1 MENNEPKFDRVVG
14 YIRKS
19 SEDNEQ
25 GGATKQLNS
34 LDYQRHFVTQ
44 EAPVKY
50 DLKPPIKVFEDDK
63 SGYEAYIRDGFEE
76 MLHYLEDRKNEVDGI
91 VCTEISRLARNFGDG
106 GKILWFLQNGTI
118 KRIYTPSKIFTNSS
132 SDQMMVAIELAMS
145 KKSSDETGERTIAGM
160 KSKAF
165 VVRHPPRDRI
175 LGYLSEG
182 RTGQKR
188 WLIDPIKGPLVKEI
202 FEQFATGKYTQK
214 QIAEYAFNRG
224 LVSSDKK
231 SKTGVISKNTWST
244 RLKDIKYTGI
254 FYYKDSRIV
263 GDYEALISPELFYAV
278 QEVFSENTHHVE
290 THLDYAYSGLIKCGY
305 CSDMLSGTNKKGHTY
320 YRCGKRKS
328 PCKENGMPYAREE
341 TLENSLIEALESI
354 EIDQETWQ
362 ACREYVSEISQPE
375 KLKVKKQIRELNDK
389 ISAEERMQIDIDR
402 KYAQND
408 ITKPE
413 RDRLMKDSYL
423 KIASLKNTVIK
434 CENLSHEIDELMYH
448 FLDNVKYVTKRL
460 RIALPDNKRELISI
474 FCENLVWQDKKLRW
488 DWKNPYFLLTNQTK
502 SSTVLKTWD
511 SYRSVDWVNEIEY
524 PELTYQETQ
533 KFLSAKF
540 LSN

>member
-1 MENNEPKFDRVVG
+1 MENNQPKFDRVVG

-25 GGATKQLNS
+25 GEATKQLNS
-34 LDYQRHFVTQ
+34 LEYQRRFVSQ
-44 EAPVKY
+44 EAPIKY
-50 DLKPPIKVFEDDK
+50 ELKPAIKVFEDDK

-76 MLHYLEDRKNEVDGI
+76 MLHFLEDHKNEVDGI
-91 VCTEISRLARNFGDG
+91 ICTEISRLARNFGDG

-145 KKSSDETGERTIAGM
+145 KKSSDDTGDRTKAGM

-165 VVRHPPRDRI
+165 IFKHPPRHAI
-175 LGYLSEG
+175 LGYKTEG
-182 RTGQKR
+182 RVGQKK
-188 WLIDPIKGPLVKEI
+188 WIIDPVKGPLVREV
-202 FEQFATGKYTQK
+202 FEKFATGEYKHK
-214 QIAEYAFNRG
+214 QISEYAYNRG
-224 LVSSDKK
+224 LRSTDRK
-231 SKTGVISKNTWST
+231 SKTNAISKNTWST
-244 RLKDIKYTGI
+244 RLRDIQYTGI
-254 FYYKDSRIV
+254 FYYGDDRIV
-263 GDYEALISPELFYAV
+263 GDYEALVSPELFYAV
-278 QEVFSENTHHVE
+278 QEVFSENTHQIE

-305 CSDMLSGTNKKGHTY
+305 CGEMLSGNNKKGHTY

-328 PCKENGMPYAREE
+328 PCKENRMPYARED
-341 TLENSLIEALESI
+341 TLENSLIDALENI

-389 ISAEERMQIDIDR
+389 ISAEERMQIDIGR

-423 KIASLKNTVIK
+423 KIASLKNTVNK
-434 CENLSHEIDELMYH
+434 CENLSHELDELMFQ

-502 SSTVLKTWD
+502 SSTMLPGQD
-511 SYRSVDWVNEIEY
+511 SNLR
-524 PELTYQETQ
+524 P
-533 KFLSAKF
+533 
-540 LSN
+540 